1 MPEINVC
8 NMRVSV
14 CELLISLVWTRPL
27 FLSPC
32 RVELRRT
39 VRDLHCLYSSSQAI
53 LKLIQSVRTHFVTVT
68 EWARIELL
76 ANM

>member
-8 NMRVSV
+8 SMRVSV

-32 RVELRRT
+32 RVEPRQT
-39 VRDLHCLYSSSQAI
+39 VRYLYCLYSSSQAI
-53 LKLIQSVRTHFVTVT
+53 LKLIQSMKAHFVTVT
-68 EWARIELL
+68 EWACMELL
-76 ANM
+76 ANI